1 MVVILAA
8 TSNYAKDSTKT
19 IDVISIRRFY
29 NIVHFIEAATRQL
42 VWKRYR

>member
-19 IDVISIRRFY
+19 IAVTSIRRFY
-29 NIVHFIEAATRQL
+29 DIVTFIEAATRRL